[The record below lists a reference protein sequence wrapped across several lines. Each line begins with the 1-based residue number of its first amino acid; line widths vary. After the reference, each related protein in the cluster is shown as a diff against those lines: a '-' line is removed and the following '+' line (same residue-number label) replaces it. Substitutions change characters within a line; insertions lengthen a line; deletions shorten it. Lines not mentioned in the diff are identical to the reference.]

1 MTVRDRS
8 VPQDTVVVPLHGL
21 PRDDEAVCELRRPT
35 DERLALPV
43 YDTVAGHHGGPGSA
57 CSGCWPCP
65 WRSPVSSSPGV
76 LTYWWLW
83 ALYAVVGIRST
94 SRQYLAAGADWL
106 QAGRTDWVG
115 VYALRTVTVA
125 AGTGQHWITL
135 AHSGERHATISTNEL
150 HANPALWDL
159 VYNGIRHSAADGA
172 LITGS
177 GAHNLRPPGPD
188 DR

>member
-1 MTVRDRS
+1 M
-8 VPQDTVVVPLHGL
+8 PLVVVGVL
-21 PRDDEAVCELRRPT
+21 EPT
-35 DERLALPV
+35 
-43 YDTVAGHHGGPGSA
+43 
-57 CSGCWPCP
+57 
-65 WRSPVSSSPGV
+65 V

-83 ALYAVVGIRST
+83 ALYAVVGIAGFRSE

-106 QAGRTDWVG
+106 QAGRTAWVD
-115 VYALRTVTVA
+115 VYALTTVTVA

-135 AHSGERHATISTNEL
+135 ADTGERHATISTNDL

-159 VYNGIRHSAADGA
+159 VYNGIRHSTADGA
-172 LITGS
+172 RLTGS